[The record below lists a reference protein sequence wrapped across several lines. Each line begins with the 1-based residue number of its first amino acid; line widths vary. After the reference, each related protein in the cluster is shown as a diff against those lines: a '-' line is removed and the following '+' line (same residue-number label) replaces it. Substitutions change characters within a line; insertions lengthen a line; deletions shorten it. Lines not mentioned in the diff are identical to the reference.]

1 MKIGLL
7 IPEFPTQ
14 THVAMWRVGQAM
26 RELGVEVQMMSTRRP
41 ASSQRCHPA
50 LVEESRR
57 TYYAWPPRTG
67 DVLGTL
73 ARSPGAVARAIGY
86 AGEVRESG
94 ARGRMKV
101 LAMIPAAAGLAGYC
115 RREGIGHIFAHSC
128 ADAAHLVALSER
140 MGGPAYSLRL
150 GGDLEV
156 YGKDHR
162 AKMARATVVVAAAR
176 VNKEQVHREV
186 GLPEERVIWS
196 WLGVDTRRFVP
207 REGARRDGVL
217 HLVTVARINGAKG
230 HVHALRGM
238 RRALDAGARVEYTI
252 AGAGPHEGV
261 VREEIE
267 RLGLAGQV
275 RMVGP
280 LGEDR
285 VLDLLQS
292 ADAFILPTVGIGE
305 GSPVAVIEAMSC
317 GVAVICSRIGGTAEM
332 IDDGVDGLL
341 VEPGDE
347 GAIAE
352 ALVRLWEVPGEAQ
365 RLGRAARARAERE
378 FDCRRVAERIL
389 ERIGVTVEE
398 GAGATGRAS
407 AGGVSGN

>member
-1 MKIGLL
+1 
-7 IPEFPTQ
+7 
-14 THVAMWRVGQAM
+14 
-26 RELGVEVQMMSTRRP
+26 
-41 ASSQRCHPA
+41 
-50 LVEESRR
+50 
-57 TYYAWPPRTG
+57 
-67 DVLGTL
+67 
-73 ARSPGAVARAIGY
+73 
-86 AGEVRESG
+86 
-94 ARGRMKV
+94 
-101 LAMIPAAAGLAGYC
+101 
-115 RREGIGHIFAHSC
+115 
-128 ADAAHLVALSER
+128 
-140 MGGPAYSLRL
+140 
-150 GGDLEV
+150 
-156 YGKDHR
+156 
-162 AKMARATVVVAAAR
+162 
-176 VNKEQVHREV
+176 
-186 GLPEERVIWS
+186 
-196 WLGVDTRRFVP
+196 
-207 REGARRDGVL
+207 
-217 HLVTVARINGAKG
+217 
-230 HVHALRGM
+230 
-238 RRALDAGARVEYTI
+238 
-252 AGAGPHEGV
+252 
-261 VREEIE
+261 
-267 RLGLAGQV
+267 
-275 RMVGP
+275 
-280 LGEDR
+280 